1 MYLSILFQ
9 QLVNVLPYLNATP
22 SDRVISAG
30 DALTLDFGCLY
41 DHYVSDMTRTIYAG
55 HVSDKER
62 EIYETV
68 LKANQAL
75 IDAAKDG
82 LGFRDFDKIPRDV
95 IERSR
100 LWSILYS
107 WNRSWDWAEIS
118 TKNHTSMAN
127 V

>member
-1 MYLSILFQ
+1 M
-9 QLVNVLPYLNATP
+9 PHATP

-41 DHYVSDMTRTIYAG
+41 NHYVSDMTRTIYAG

-95 IERSR
+95 IRGSR
-100 LWSILYS
+100 LWSILLLMES
-107 WNRSWDWAEIS
+107 VMELG
-118 TKNHTSMAN
+118 
-127 V
+127 

>member
-1 MYLSILFQ
+1 MCIR
-9 QLVNVLPYLNATP
+9 
-22 SDRVISAG
+22 DR
-30 DALTLDFGCLY
+30 
-41 DHYVSDMTRTIYAG
+41 TRTIYAG

-95 IERSR
+95 IEAAGYGQYFTHGIVYGKPV
-100 LWSILYS
+100 WTD
-107 WNRSWDWAEIS
+107 DWPQFPGHR
-118 TKNHTSMAN
+118 KNEFL
-127 V
+127 